1 MLESLVTSLL
11 ITKPDD
17 PVPHIIQFLQD
28 KKGVGEPPLSKEER
42 LELNQ
47 LREELKKLKAKKAA
61 LRKKSVEEGKDV
73 AALQSDDSDADDNK
87 KGKDDAGSSSDSEAG
102 EEYLD

>member
-1 MLESLVTSLL
+1 MTSELDKNALTQCQQVLESLVTSLL

-28 KKGVGEPPLSKEER
+28 KKGVGAPPLSKEEK

-61 LRKKSVEEGKDV
+61 IRKRSQGNAEASLVGE
-73 AALQSDDSDADDNK
+73 ALDSDDSDADQ
-87 KGKDDAGSSSDSEAG
+87 
-102 EEYLD
+102 